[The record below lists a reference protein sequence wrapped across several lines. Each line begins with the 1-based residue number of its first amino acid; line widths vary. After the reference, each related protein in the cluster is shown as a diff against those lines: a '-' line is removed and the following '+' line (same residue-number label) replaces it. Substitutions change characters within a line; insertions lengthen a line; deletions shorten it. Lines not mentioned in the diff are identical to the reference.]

1 EQVAIATVALL
12 MLAYLSFAH
21 PPVWMVYYVEVLPI
35 FCFLAARE
43 IGRLLHKAAGHGDG
57 TEVRWPASA
66 VNASLAVLLIL
77 LPLGV
82 NDVRRVRD
90 AIDLRNAFH
99 RSAEMALAA
108 LPPGKAI
115 VFVSYGP
122 SHSQH
127 YGLTRNEADLSSAP
141 HWIVYDRG
149 PDNRALRALAPDRI
163 AYRLDADTMRL
174 ERLP

>member
-1 EQVAIATVALL
+1 AQRLVTVVAWCADGGRLALAALVLMAIRHATKLEQAAIATGALL
-12 MLAYLSFAH
+12 MLAHLSFAH
-21 PPVWMVYYVEVLPI
+21 PPVWMVYYVEVLPV
-35 FCFLAARE
+35 FCFLAARQ
-43 IGRLLHKAAGHGDG
+43 IGRLLHKAAGLGDG

-122 SHSQH
+122 SHS
-127 YGLTRNEADLSSAP
+127 
-141 HWIVYDRG
+141 
-149 PDNRALRALAPDRI
+149 
-163 AYRLDADTMRL
+163 
-174 ERLP
+174 